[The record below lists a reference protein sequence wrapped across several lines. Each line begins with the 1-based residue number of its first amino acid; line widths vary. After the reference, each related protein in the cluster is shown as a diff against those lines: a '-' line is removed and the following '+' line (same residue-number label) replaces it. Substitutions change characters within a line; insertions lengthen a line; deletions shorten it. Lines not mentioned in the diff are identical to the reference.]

1 MKVSVLGYGTVGKG
15 VCDMIEMTPGLEL
28 GPVLVL
34 PSAIPIVLSKTLSAL
49 SFTFSSE
56 ELSDANTFWGMV
68 LNIIHTASNPAIIRL
83 FTKSLLI
90 F

>member
-34 PSAIPIVLSKTLSAL
+34 PSERSESFMVTDIDEILNDSTVSAVV
-49 SFTFSSE
+49 E
-56 ELSDANTFWGMV
+56 QGDGGG
-68 LNIIHTASNPAIIRL
+68 
-83 FTKSLLI
+83 
-90 F
+90 